1 MAKTSEATQ
10 APAGIPPRQWTQT
23 EVRMAIS
30 TLYDLWS
37 KGIGPHHVRVGG
49 KRLILE
55 SESQYLRRL
64 ADQQTKQA
72 A

>member
-1 MAKTSEATQ
+1 MAKPSEAAQ
-10 APAGIPPRQWTQT
+10 LPVGIPPRQWTQT

-30 TLYDLWS
+30 TLYSLWER
-37 KGIGPHHVRVGG
+37 GIGPHHVQVGG

-55 SESQYLRRL
+55 SGSQYLRRL